1 MRTIKFRL
9 RDINNKIVG
18 YEKWYGGSYLKDEQ
32 RFDAMPCWLYSTD
45 NEKWTSNFANYIP
58 HRFKDQF
65 TGLKDKNGKEI
76 YRGDIIKDE
85 KCDGLANGVVEFG
98 KGTYDTGFY
107 SYQGYYVKYPDVYFE
122 SGKYKRYENEF
133 DTDGTGGILFDCEII
148 GNIFQ
153 NPELL

>member
-1 MRTIKFRL
+1 MRTIKFRAQTL
-9 RDINNKIVG
+9 TGEFIYFELHESHKSGDPEVFYIGNIPCKTGTEEQFIGIN
-18 YEKWYGGSYLKDEQ
+18 
-32 RFDAMPCWLYSTD
+32 
-45 NEKWTSNFANYIP
+45 
-58 HRFKDQF
+58 
-65 TGLKDKNGKEI
+65 DKNGKEI
-76 YRGDIIKDE
+76 YKGDIIKDE

-107 SYQGYYVKYPDVYFE
+107 LYQGYYVKYPDVYFE